1 MEAGQQM
8 IVAGGMSLLGIIWA
22 VLALIN
28 WVNSLITGEKP
39 AHGGPRKRAGLKYR
53 HTTDTRWK

>member
-1 MEAGQQM
+1 MFT
-8 IVAGGMSLLGIIWA
+8 IGGVTILGIIWG

-28 WVNSLITGEKP
+28 WVNSLVTGEKP
-39 AHGGPRKRAGLKYR
+39 THGGPRKRAGLKYR